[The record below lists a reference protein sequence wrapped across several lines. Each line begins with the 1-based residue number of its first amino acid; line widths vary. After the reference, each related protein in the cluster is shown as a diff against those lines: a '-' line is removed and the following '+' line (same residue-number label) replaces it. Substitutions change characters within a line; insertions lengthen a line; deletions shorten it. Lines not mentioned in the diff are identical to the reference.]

1 MNYFQT
7 IISTYV
13 KTGEFK
19 AENVTVTLS
28 NATGAAQADGGY
40 TTVTG
45 IVMNDNDVADLEYQ
59 EGKGIAD
66 INAAAGS
73 ISVYVERYAD
83 HLLLQGRCGLLSSA
97 DQAFRRH

>member
-1 MNYFQT
+1 MLNKNTATIYQKSGVENEVKRLWMNYFQT

-13 KTGEFK
+13 KKGEFK

-45 IVMNDNDVADLEYQ
+45 IVMDADNVADLEYQ
-59 EGKGIAD
+59 EGKGRTSTP
-66 INAAAGS
+66 AA
-73 ISVYVERYAD
+73 VK
-83 HLLLQGRCGLLSSA
+83 
-97 DQAFRRH
+97 